1 MATEVTIAII
11 VSSLALIGS
20 LITIITAAKKNDV
33 ETLSEDV
40 NILRGIIKESK
51 DYIQELKEYIEE
63 LEIDKEDLQA
73 WAEKLVCQIK
83 NAGLVPE
90 KFERSQ
96 RKIIGKSNK

>member
-11 VSSLALIGS
+11 ASSLALLG
-20 LITIITAAKKNDV
+20 TIITVITSAKKNDV
-33 ETLSEDV
+33 EV
-40 NILRGIIKESK
+40 LRGII
-51 DYIQELKEYIEE
+51 QELKDYVEE
-63 LEIDKEDLQA
+63 LEADKEDLQA